1 LTSSGRP
8 LVAWLV
14 PSALLAYAAFALGVA
29 RWWISGLAAPVVAVL
44 LWRRHPR
51 SRFSAYVF
59 LSVVAIRGVATH
71 RWPVLALAAP
81 ASRAHAGR
89 THLLE

>member
-29 RWWISGLAAPVVAVL
+29 RWWIS
-44 LWRRHPR
+44 
-51 SRFSAYVF
+51 
-59 LSVVAIRGVATH
+59 VVAIRGVATH
-71 RWPVLALAAP
+71 RWPVLAFAA
-81 ASRAHAGR
+81 AAVGLMQTRAARRAWPRLRPGHTRAGR
-89 THLLE
+89 IC